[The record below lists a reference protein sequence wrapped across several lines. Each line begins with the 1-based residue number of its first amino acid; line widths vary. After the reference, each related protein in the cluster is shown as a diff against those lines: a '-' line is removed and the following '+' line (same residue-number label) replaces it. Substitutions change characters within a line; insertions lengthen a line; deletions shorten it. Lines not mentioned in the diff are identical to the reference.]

1 MNMISVYLSTS
12 ENILENI
19 KNPLT
24 DIHYFHTLKPKRE
37 HLRYIRKYSRF
48 FNEFKKIVNG
58 ADNDLKSIANSASNT
73 FNNIVNSANN
83 YKINLINGTCYDILP
98 MMLPFGVNTNPT
110 IKDLEDFIN
119 SRCIPETR
127 FDLKQML
134 KFFDIPAY
142 DPWDTVK
149 RNHGAA

>member
-1 MNMISVYLSTS
+1 MILYAST
-12 ENILENI
+12 
-19 KNPLT
+19 
-24 DIHYFHTLKPKRE
+24 
-37 HLRYIRKYSRF
+37 
-48 FNEFKKIVNG
+48 
-58 ADNDLKSIANSASNT
+58 KSAEDS
-73 FNNIVNSANN
+73 NN

>member
-1 MNMISVYLSTS
+1 MKTIKIKTKSVKTS
-12 ENILENI
+12 SKIL

-37 HLRYIRKYSRF
+37 HLRYIRKCSRF
-48 FNEFKKIVNG
+48 FNEFKKIVNS

-83 YKINLINGTCYDILP
+83 YKINLINGACYDILP

-110 IKDLEDFIN
+110 IKDPEDFIN

-134 KFFDIPAY
+134 KIFDIPAY

>member
-1 MNMISVYLSTS
+1 MPNVLYFMWRDKTHAKITYDFSTNEVSV
-12 ENILENI
+12 ENYV
-19 KNPLT
+19 
-24 DIHYFHTLKPKRE
+24 D
-37 HLRYIRKYSRF
+37 
-48 FNEFKKIVNG
+48 
-58 ADNDLKSIANSASNT
+58 D
-73 FNNIVNSANN
+73 
-83 YKINLINGTCYDILP
+83 P

>member
-1 MNMISVYLSTS
+1 MKQALLLIFLIYIHLTKKVTKKGSTFDIYESAPAFSTS
-12 ENILENI
+12 L
-19 KNPLT
+19 
-24 DIHYFHTLKPKRE
+24 
-37 HLRYIRKYSRF
+37 
-48 FNEFKKIVNG
+48 KKIIT
-58 ADNDLKSIANSASNT
+58 DTDNT
-73 FNNIVNSANN
+73 FKNIVNSANN

-134 KFFDIPAY
+134 KLFDIPAY

>member
-1 MNMISVYLSTS
+1 MKTIEIKTKSVKTS
-12 ENILENI
+12 SKIL

-24 DIHYFHTLKPKRE
+24 DIHTLKPKRE
-37 HLRYIRKYSRF
+37 LLRYIRKCSRF
-48 FNEFKKIVNG
+48 FNEFKKIITDTDNTFKNIVNG
-58 ADNDLKSIANSASNT
+58 AD
-73 FNNIVNSANN
+73 N
-83 YKINLINGTCYDILP
+83 YKINLITGTCYDILP

-142 DPWDTVK
+142 DQWDTVK